1 MGARVVIDK
10 GGRIVIPKALREE
23 LGLRDGD
30 LLLVDRKDG
39 DLVLRP
45 EAEESGLI
53 RQGRRL
59 FKPKDRKAAPLDPD
73 EVTDLI
79 NTMRDPMA
87 RRAFEAKEGKRRAK
101 KRAAQ

>member
-1 MGARVVIDK
+1 M
-10 GGRIVIPKALREE
+10 REE

-30 LLLVDRKDG
+30 LLVVDSKDG

-45 EAEESGLI
+45 EVEESGLV
-53 RQGRRL
+53 RRDRRL

-73 EVTDLI
+73 EVTKLI
-79 NTMRDPMA
+79 SIMRDPMA
-87 RRAFEAKEGKRRAK
+87 RHAFEAKEGKRRAK